1 MDNLVFLAISVLA
14 GAGAAL
20 ICSGAVAFFFYKK
33 MKEAREDD
41 ESIPNRVIAIEQ
53 WVNAQIKHQEMTE
66 RGRLGQQTRQ
76 DNAADMEA
84 ATEEG
89 RAVLLGKG
97 NMEEKKAALVTLI
110 QKYPNVALR
119 VAQRL
124 NRQFGISKF
133 IGVPEDEFLNMVV
146 QLAAQAAAKPPEGG
160 EAAQIAY

>member
-1 MDNLVFLAISVLA
+1 MENLMFLAISVFA

-20 ICSGAVAFFFYKK
+20 AASGAVAFYFYKK
-33 MKEAREDD
+33 MQEAREDE
-41 ESIPNRVIAIEQ
+41 ESIPKRVEAIET
-53 WVNAQIKHQEMTE
+53 WINAQINAQDMAA
-66 RGRLGQQTRQ
+66 RGTLGQQTRQ
-76 DNAADMEA
+76 DNAADMAA

-97 NMEEKKAALVTLI
+97 SMEEKKAALVVLI

-146 QLAAQAAAKPPEGG
+146 QLAAQASAAPQGG
-160 EAAQIAY
+160 EASPLAY